1 MRYNRKNT
9 LPHGIPRTWPT
20 SIPSSPSP
28 KPAASPRPAERL
40 HLTQPAVSKR
50 IAGLEQQ
57 LDTRLFD
64 RLGREVSLTEAGRA
78 LLPRAYQILNVLDDT
93 RRALTNLNGEV
104 SGRLTLA
111 TSHHIGLHR
120 LPPLL
125 RAFTRVSIRRWRWIS
140 SSSTRKWPMKKI
152 LHGRAELAVITLA
165 PETREPVHAVA
176 VWDDPLD
183 FVAAPEHPLARNGA
197 VTLADVALH
206 PAVFPGGNT
215 FTHHIVQGLFQAQG
229 LTPNIAMSTNYLET
243 IKMMVSIGLAW
254 SVLPRT
260 MLDDQVVRLPLPG
273 IQLQRRLGY
282 ILHRERTLSNA
293 ARAFMA
299 PCSTHNACLDSK
311 AAANVAP

>member
-1 MRYNRKNT
+1 
-9 LPHGIPRTWPT
+9 
-20 SIPSSPSP
+20 
-28 KPAASPRPAERL
+28 
-40 HLTQPAVSKR
+40 VSKR
-50 IAGLEQQ
+50 IANLEQQ
-57 LDTRLFD
+57 LNVRLFD

-78 LLPRAYQILNVLDDT
+78 LLPRAYQILNILDDT
-93 RRALTNLNGEV
+93 RRALNNLSGEV

-125 RAFTRVSIRRWRWIS
+125 RAFTRTHPQVALDIQFLDSEVAYEEV
-140 SSSTRKWPMKKI
+140 

-183 FVAAPEHPLARNGA
+183 FVAAPEHPLARSKA
-197 VTLADVALH
+197 ISLADVAHH

-215 FTHHIVQGLFQAQG
+215 FTHHIVRRLFEAQG

-260 MLDDQVVRLPLPG
+260 MLDEQVARLPLPG
-273 IQLQRRLGY
+273 IQLSRQLGY
-282 ILHRERTLSNA
+282 ISHTERTLSNA
-293 ARAFMA
+293 ARAFMQLLDAQRDDLALA
-299 PCSTHNACLDSK
+299 PAQRLT
-311 AAANVAP
+311 

>member
-1 MRYNRKNT
+1 MDLAT
-9 LPHGIPRTWPT
+9 LNAFIAIAELG
-20 SIPSSPSP
+20 SFSE
-28 KPAASPRPAERL
+28 AAERL
-40 HLTQPAVSKR
+40 YLTQPAVSKR
-50 IAGLEQQ
+50 IASLEQQ
-57 LDTRLFD
+57 LSVRLFD

-93 RRALTNLNGEV
+93 RRALTNLNGEI

-125 RAFTRVSIRRWRWIS
+125 RAFTRAHPQVALDIQFLDSEVAYEEV
-140 SSSTRKWPMKKI
+140 

-183 FVAAPEHPLARNGA
+183 FVAAPEHPLARSQ
-197 VTLADVALH
+197 VISLADVAHH

-215 FTHHIVQGLFQAQG
+215 FTHHIVRRLFEAQG

-260 MLDDQVVRLPLPG
+260 MLDDQVARLPLPG
-273 IQLQRRLGY
+273 IQLTRQLGY
-282 ILHRERTLSNA
+282 ISHTERTLSNA
-293 ARAFMA
+293 ARAFM
-299 PCSTHNACLDSK
+299 NLLDAQRDSL
-311 AAANVAP
+311 A

>member
-1 MRYNRKNT
+1 MDLAT
-9 LPHGIPRTWPT
+9 LNAFIAIAELG
-20 SIPSSPSP
+20 SFSE
-28 KPAASPRPAERL
+28 AAERL

-50 IAGLEQQ
+50 IASLELQ
-57 LDTRLFD
+57 LNVRLFD

-93 RRALTNLNGEV
+93 RRALTNLNGEI

-125 RAFTRVSIRRWRWIS
+125 RAFTSAHPQVALDIQFLDSEVAYEEV
-140 SSSTRKWPMKKI
+140 

-165 PETREPVHAVA
+165 PETREPVHAVP
-176 VWDDPLD
+176 VWHDPQD

-197 VTLADVALH
+197 ISLADVALH

-215 FTHHIVQGLFQAQG
+215 FTHHIVRRLFETQG

-260 MLDDQVVRLPLPG
+260 MLDEQVARLPLPG
-273 IQLQRRLGY
+273 IQLTRQLGY
-282 ILHRERTLSNA
+282 ICHTERTLSNA
-293 ARAFMA
+293 ARAFMELLDAQRDGLA
-299 PCSTHNACLDSK
+299 PA
-311 AAANVAP
+311 

>member
-1 MRYNRKNT
+1 MDIAT
-9 LPHGIPRTWPT
+9 LNAFIAIAELG
-20 SIPSSPSP
+20 SFSE
-28 KPAASPRPAERL
+28 AAERL

-50 IAGLEQQ
+50 IASLEQQ
-57 LDTRLFD
+57 LNVRLFD

-93 RRALTNLNGEV
+93 RRALTNLNGEI

-125 RAFTRVSIRRWRWIS
+125 RAFTRAHPQVALDIQFLDSEVAYEEV
-140 SSSTRKWPMKKI
+140 

-197 VTLADVALH
+197 ISLADVAHH

-215 FTHHIVQGLFQAQG
+215 FTHHIVRRLFEAQG

-260 MLDDQVVRLPLPG
+260 MLDEQVARLPLPG
-273 IQLQRRLGY
+273 IQLTRQLGY
-282 ILHRERTLSNA
+282 IRHTERTLSNA
-293 ARAFMA
+293 ARAFI
-299 PCSTHNACLDSK
+299 NLLD
-311 AAANVAP
+311 AQRDGLALVRD

>member
-1 MRYNRKNT
+1 MDLAT
-9 LPHGIPRTWPT
+9 LNAFIAIAELG
-20 SIPSSPSP
+20 SFSE
-28 KPAASPRPAERL
+28 AAERL

-50 IAGLEQQ
+50 IASLEQQ
-57 LDTRLFD
+57 LDVRLFD

-93 RRALTNLNGEV
+93 RRALSNLNGQV
-104 SGRLTLA
+104 TGRLTLA

-125 RAFTRVSIRRWRWIS
+125 RAFTRQFPSVALDIQFLDSEAAYDEV
-140 SSSTRKWPMKKI
+140 
-152 LHGRAELAVITLA
+152 LHGRAEIAVITLA
-165 PETREPVHAVA
+165 PEPHHLVRAVT

-183 FVAAPEHPLARNGA
+183 FVAAPEHPLASNGE
-197 VTLADVALH
+197 VSLADVARH

-215 FTHHIVQGLFQAQG
+215 FTHHIVQRLFESQG

-260 MLDDQVVRLPLPG
+260 MLDEQVAPIALPG
-273 IQLQRRLGY
+273 VKLSRQLGY
-282 ILHRERTLSNA
+282 ILHTERTLSNA

-299 PCSTHNACLDSK
+299 LLDSHSGT
-311 AAANVAP
+311 A

>member
-1 MRYNRKNT
+1 MDLAT
-9 LPHGIPRTWPT
+9 LNAFIAIAEIG
-20 SIPSSPSP
+20 SFSE
-28 KPAASPRPAERL
+28 AAERL

-50 IAGLEQQ
+50 IASLEQQ
-57 LDTRLFD
+57 LGVRLFD
-64 RLGREVSLTEAGRA
+64 RLGREVNLTESGRA

-93 RRALTNLNGEV
+93 RRALTNLNGEI

-125 RAFTRVSIRRWRWIS
+125 RAFTRAHPKVALDIQFLDSEVAYDE
-140 SSSTRKWPMKKI
+140 I

-165 PETREPVHAVA
+165 PETREPVRAVP
-176 VWDDPLD
+176 VWNDPLD
-183 FVAAPEHPLARNGA
+183 FVAAPEHPLACMDSVALR
-197 VTLADVALH
+197 DVAEH

-215 FTHHIVQGLFQAQG
+215 FTHHIVRRLFEAQG

-260 MLDDQVVRLPLPG
+260 MLDDQVARLPLPG
-273 IQLQRRLGY
+273 IQLTRQLGY
-282 ILHRERTLSNA
+282 ILHTERTLSNA
-293 ARAFMA
+293 ARAFMQL
-299 PCSTHNACLDSK
+299 LD
-311 AAANVAP
+311 AQRDDLALGREQTLT

>member
-1 MRYNRKNT
+1 MDLAT
-9 LPHGIPRTWPT
+9 LNAFIAIAELG
-20 SIPSSPSP
+20 SFSE
-28 KPAASPRPAERL
+28 AAERL

-50 IAGLEQQ
+50 IASLEQQ
-57 LDTRLFD
+57 LSVRLFD

-93 RRALTNLNGEV
+93 RRALTNLNGEI

-125 RAFTRVSIRRWRWIS
+125 RAFTRAHPQVALDIQFLDSEVAYEEV
-140 SSSTRKWPMKKI
+140 

-183 FVAAPEHPLARNGA
+183 FVAAPEHPLARIKA
-197 VTLADVALH
+197 ISLADVAHH

-215 FTHHIVQGLFQAQG
+215 FTHHIVRRLFEAQG

-260 MLDDQVVRLPLPG
+260 MLDEQVARLPLPG
-273 IQLQRRLGY
+273 IQLTRQLGY
-282 ILHRERTLSNA
+282 ISHTERTLSNA
-293 ARAFMA
+293 ARAFM
-299 PCSTHNACLDSK
+299 NLLDAQRDGLAMAS
-311 AAANVAP
+311 N

>member
-1 MRYNRKNT
+1 MDLASLDT
-9 LPHGIPRTWPT
+9 FIAIAETG
-20 SIPSSPSP
+20 SFS
-28 KPAASPRPAERL
+28 AAGERL

-50 IAGLEQQ
+50 IAALEQQ
-57 LDTRLFD
+57 LDARLFD
-64 RLGREVSLTEAGRA
+64 RIGREVSLTEAGRA
-78 LLPRAYQILNVLDDT
+78 LLPRAYQILNVLEDT

-125 RAFTRVSIRRWRWIS
+125 RAFTRAHPQVALDIQFLDSEVAYEEV
-140 SSSTRKWPMKKI
+140 

-299 PCSTHNACLDSK
+299 LLDAQRLPRQQSSG
-311 AAANVAP
+311 

>member
-1 MRYNRKNT
+1 LDNQQEFEMDLANLNAFIAIAET
-9 LPHGIPRTWPT
+9 G
-20 SIPSSPSP
+20 SFS
-28 KPAASPRPAERL
+28 AAGERL
-40 HLTQPAVSKR
+40 HLTQPAISKR

-57 LDTRLFD
+57 LNVRLFD

-93 RRALTNLNGEV
+93 RRALTNLTGEV
-104 SGRLTLA
+104 TGRLSLA

-125 RAFTRVSIRRWRWIS
+125 RTFTRTYPNVALDIEFLDSEVAYDE
-140 SSSTRKWPMKKI
+140 I

-165 PETREPVHAVA
+165 PEPHSLVKAVA
-176 VWDDPLD
+176 VWDDLLE
-183 FVAAPEHPLARNGA
+183 FVAAPEHPLANIKNVG
-197 VTLADVALH
+197 LADIAMY

-215 FTHHIVQGLFQAQG
+215 FTHHIVSSLCEAQG
-229 LTPNIAMSTNYLET
+229 IKPDIAMSTNYMET

-260 MLDDQVVRLPLPG
+260 MLDEQVARIALPG
-273 IQLQRRLGY
+273 IQLRRELGY
-282 ILHRERTLSNA
+282 IVHTERTLSNA

-299 PCSTHNACLDSK
+299 LLDAQATGLSGE
-311 AAANVAP
+311 AH